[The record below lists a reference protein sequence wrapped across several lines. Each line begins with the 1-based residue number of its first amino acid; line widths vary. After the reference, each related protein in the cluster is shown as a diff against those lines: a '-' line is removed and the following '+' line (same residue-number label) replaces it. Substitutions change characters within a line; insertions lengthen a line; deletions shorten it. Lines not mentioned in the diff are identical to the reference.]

1 VFRSLVAYRARLA
14 SERGYRYLQVDA
26 SAASRPILVRL
37 GFTEL
42 ATTTP
47 FRHPGHLSGPQ
58 PVAPGV
64 VRRGTKGYDE
74 GMAHP
79 GEPATDVS
87 VRQFVADSGAVTR
100 GLRQGR
106 TYTLTLNGEPLAK
119 MIPIRR
125 RRAVPK
131 EEVLAIFATAPAI
144 DAEELRADLDEAV
157 SQELRDPYEGTG
169 L

>member
-1 VFRSLVAYRARLA
+1 MIHYGTP
-14 SERGYRYLQVDA
+14 GYA
-26 SAASRPILVRL
+26 ENMTS
-37 GFTEL
+37 
-42 ATTTP
+42 
-47 FRHPGHLSGPQ
+47 
-58 PVAPGV
+58 
-64 VRRGTKGYDE
+64 
-74 GMAHP
+74 P
-79 GEPATDVS
+79 GEQTTDVS
-87 VRQFVADSGAVTR
+87 VRQFVADSGSVTR

-144 DAEELRADLDEAV
+144 DVDALRADLDADI
-157 SQELRDPYEGTG
+157 SQDLHDPYEGTG